1 MNESYIGLM
10 AVSLLFGLIP
20 VTLLVFLHKV
30 KTKKMDTLVKLVE
43 LGGNVDPEMMRM
55 LSEGAGGYKMD
66 YKWGLIWLAIG
77 VPLAL
82 GVWRVAGTEVAAFA
96 LIPVFI
102 GIAYLVSGKYRL
114 REPERTRGS

>member
-1 MNESYIGLM
+1 MDEQHTGLM
-10 AVSLLFGLIP
+10 AVTLLFGLVP
-20 VTLLVFLHKV
+20 VITLVFLHKV

-55 LSEGAGGYKMD
+55 LSEGGGGYKMD

-82 GVWRVAGTEVAAFA
+82 GVWKTAGAEAAAFA

-102 GIAYLVSGKYRL
+102 GIAYLLSGKFRL
-114 REPERTRGS
+114 REPEKTF